1 MALGSHSV
9 LVCVYCGWGRGGG
22 SGRAGIDCW
31 DDGAVVLV
39 FEEVFG
45 RCGVGFVEGILEGRV
60 EGAEGEFVDYVREVE
75 RCNKNPTI
83 SDCAIAVREKYLR
96 SKTVQ
101 SIYRYDPN
109 AARTPYT
116 HVLSP

>member
-1 MALGSHSV
+1 M
-9 LVCVYCGWGRGGG
+9 
-22 SGRAGIDCW
+22 
-31 DDGAVVLV
+31 
-39 FEEVFG
+39 FG
-45 RCGVGFVEGILEGRV
+45 RCGVGFVEGILEGGV

-75 RCNKNPTI
+75 RCNKNLTI